1 MTAWIFTLTMLMS
14 LNKIISHEEKKEE
27 IMTNHLELARNN
39 HPRKGNRSKS
49 RRPGYF
55 PSLASSPFLRYGNTT
70 TALLTIHAP
79 DLHLSVV
86 CPRYN
91 KGHGG
96 VEGGPVYSTIM
107 ALLERQGE
115 SSNPKHSCWCFF
127 SAIRAL
133 SLRALDTLRQYST
146 TELFPQ
152 PSQTLFK

>member
-1 MTAWIFTLTMLMS
+1 MS
-14 LNKIISHEEKKEE
+14 LNKVISHEEKKEE
-27 IMTNHLELARNN
+27 IMTNHLELAGNN
-39 HPRKGNRSKS
+39 HPKKGNRSKS

-55 PSLASSPFLRYGNTT
+55 PSLASSPFLGYGNTT

-107 ALLERQGE
+107 ALLKRQGGF
-115 SSNPKHSCWCFF
+115 SKTALKTLVFLFLQYGHSNSGPWIC
-127 SAIRAL
+127 
-133 SLRALDTLRQYST
+133 
-146 TELFPQ
+146 
-152 PSQTLFK
+152 